1 MGKQYDLAIVG
12 SGPAGMTAAL
22 YASRAG
28 LKTAI
33 IEAGAPGGKL
43 IKTHEIVNYLG
54 IKSASGVE
62 LAQQMHEHSLAFGTE
77 YMYGN
82 VVEVQDGKTKK
93 IILESGEEVL
103 ARKIIIATGTIERT
117 LGIKGEEINI
127 GRGVSFCAVC
137 DGAFFRNRVVTVIGG
152 GNSALEEALYLAS
165 LVDKVN
171 IVIRRDVFRA
181 DYLTQQEVLDNPKIN
196 VIYKHVPVEI
206 IDDGKQVIAI
216 KLRNVDTNEEMILET
231 SGVFP
236 YIGLDP
242 ISNMI
247 SKLPVL
253 DEQGYIIVDE
263 NFETAVK
270 GIYACGDVIQKP
282 LRQVITATSDG
293 AVAAQHAFHNIHN

>member
-28 LKTAI
+28 LKTVI

-62 LAQQMHEHSLAFGTE
+62 LAQQMHEHSLSFGAE

-82 VVEVQDGKTKK
+82 VVEVQDGELKK

-103 ARKIIIATGTIERT
+103 AKKVIIATGTIERT

-181 DYLTQQEVLDNPKIN
+181 DYLTQQEVLNNPKIN

-206 IDDGKQVIAI
+206 IDDGKQVVAI
-216 KLRNVDTNEEMILET
+216 KLRNVDTDEDMILET

-242 ISNMI
+242 ISNMVA
-247 SKLPVL
+247 KLPIL